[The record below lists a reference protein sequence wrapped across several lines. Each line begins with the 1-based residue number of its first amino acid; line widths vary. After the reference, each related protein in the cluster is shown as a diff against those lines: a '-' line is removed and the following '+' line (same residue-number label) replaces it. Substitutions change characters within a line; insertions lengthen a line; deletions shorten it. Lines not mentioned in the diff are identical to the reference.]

1 MPNGNPTEAARRRA
15 YNRRNDFLLCLCEN
29 VIEND
34 FGNRIWLSCVSWWM
48 ASISISTRQQNMTGG
63 RIKRK
68 TNKQEISYFF
78 FFLWKRIRE
87 SIRKKKRVEKKANI
101 FYRLTSRSIYIY
113 GDDFDISRRFSRF
126 RFIVST
132 FRDRF

>member
-78 FFLWKRIRE
+78 LFFFCEKGSANLYV
-87 SIRKKKRVEKKANI
+87 RKKGWKEGQHLLSIDKQI
-101 FYRLTSRSIYIY
+101 DIYIWWWLWY
-113 GDDFDISRRFSRF
+113 FSEIFPIPIHRFNISR
-126 RFIVST
+126 
-132 FRDRF
+132 